1 MSTIVMS
8 ACWPLQ
14 TKTPAQKA
22 VLMSM
27 ADNAN
32 DEGVCWPSVAY
43 IVMRTCAGE
52 RTVQDAIKWLIKY
65 GAISVSRRT
74 GRSTVY
80 TITPAKFAPPQDSH
94 PREIRTPARFAPPHD
109 LHPREF
115 RTPANPA
122 PPPPQDSHLRG
133 ANAAP
138 RTVIEPKEEPSL
150 KDSPR
155 PPEGASGRGRKKN
168 AVSFKTFVDA
178 CQANGEKVIG
188 DYQPVLDYCE
198 QAKLPAE
205 FVNLC
210 WAEFK
215 RRHLPGGT
223 AEGKR
228 YTDWRRAF
236 LNCVQGNW
244 YGIWFADKATGA
256 FALTTKGVQAENV
269 VKGAEQ

>member
-1 MSTIVMS
+1 MS

-32 DEGVCWPSVAY
+32 DEGVCWPSVGY

-52 RTVQDAIKWLIKY
+52 RTVQDAIKWLIKH
-65 GAISVSRRT
+65 GAITVSRRT

-80 TITPAKFAPPQDSH
+80 TITPAKFA
-94 PREIRTPARFAPPHD
+94 
-109 LHPREF
+109 
-115 RTPANPA
+115 
-122 PPPPQDSHLRG
+122 PPQDSHLRG

-155 PPEGASGRGRKKN
+155 PPEGATGRGRKKN
-168 AVSFKTFVDA
+168 SVTFKTFVDA
-178 CQANGEKVIG
+178 CQASGEKVIG

-198 QAKLPAE
+198 KAKLPAE

-269 VKGAEQ
+269 VKGADQ

>member
-1 MSTIVMS
+1 MSTIIMS

-14 TKTPAQKA
+14 MPSSQKA
-22 VLMSM
+22 VLISL

-32 DEGVCWPSVAY
+32 DEGACWPSVERIAE
-43 IVMRTCAGE
+43 RTCLTD
-52 RTVQDAIKWLIKY
+52 RTVQKCLKWLEER
-65 GAISVSRRT
+65 GAI
-74 GRSTVY
+74 GRQKRHKRSAVY
-80 TITPAKFAPPQDSH
+80 TVTPGNYQKWRQEEVRPEDSSGENSSGEGFSGEDFSPENGVH
-94 PREIRTPARFAPPHD
+94 LDRKTTT
-109 LHPREF
+109 F
-115 RTPANPA
+115 RPENP
-122 PPPPQDSHLRG
+122 S
-133 ANAAP
+133 P
-138 RTVIEPKEEPSL
+138 RTIKEPKEEPSS
-150 KDSPR
+150 KSSPR
-155 PPEGASGRGRKKN
+155 PPEGASGRGPKKN
-168 AVSFKTFVDA
+168 PVSFKTFVDA
-178 CQANGEKVIG
+178 CHASGVKVIG

-198 QAKLPAE
+198 RAKLPAE

-244 YGIWFADKATGA
+244 YGIWFADKGTGA

-269 VKGAEQ
+269 IKGADQ